1 MPIENYNHW
10 LKNRNKYKQPMAC
23 FEESVNDDALVMKPA
38 WKFAQE
44 RNDVPCDLAV
54 KKGFIH
60 QYIKGKRFSRT
71 AGKVILYRVGGT
83 LSATKYITTAA
94 SACFTLATKEKEA
107 YGAYGVASHDEIG
120 RSVHTGRSS
129 PSE

>member
-1 MPIENYNHW
+1 
-10 LKNRNKYKQPMAC
+10 MAC
-23 FEESVNDDALVMKPA
+23 FEESVNDDALVMKPG

-71 AGKVILYRVGGT
+71 AGKVILYRVGG
-83 LSATKYITTAA
+83 ATKYITTAA

-107 YGAYGVASHDEIG
+107 YGVYGVVSHDEIG